1 MFKVLLGAVV
11 LVALQGCGTLYELDI
26 VAQNPNQTGTHGT
39 YVLAP
44 ANADISIDSA
54 NFKKYSA
61 QVERVLVHRDLQRLP
76 HDQLADAD
84 MIVVLDYFVS
94 DPIVTAYSET
104 QPMFQSRGQGQMDS
118 GTGSEGPSG
127 SGTESD
133 SYEPDTLPDPDF
145 AGKETYRFPRTNY
158 SRELSLRAISFAWD
172 GQDVKS
178 VKSTGNLWT
187 LMVQTVGSSP
197 DLDEVLPVMVAAA
210 DPYIATH
217 SDQTIK
223 KKMNGTDKRIKAV
236 SEDL

>member
-26 VAQNPNQTGTHGT
+26 VARNPNQTGTHGT

-44 ANADISIDSA
+44 GNAAISVDSA

-61 QVERVLVHRDLQRLP
+61 QVERVLAHRDLQRLP

-94 DPIVTAYSET
+94 DPIVTAYSQT
-104 QPMFQSRGQGQMDS
+104 QPMFQTQGQGGMDD
-118 GTGSEGPSG
+118 GAVGEGPV
-127 SGTESD
+127 EASD
-133 SYEPDTLPDPDF
+133 GLEPYVPEKLPEPSF
-145 AGKETYRFPRTNY
+145 AGKETYRFPRTTY

-178 VKSTGNLWT
+178 VSSTGNLWT